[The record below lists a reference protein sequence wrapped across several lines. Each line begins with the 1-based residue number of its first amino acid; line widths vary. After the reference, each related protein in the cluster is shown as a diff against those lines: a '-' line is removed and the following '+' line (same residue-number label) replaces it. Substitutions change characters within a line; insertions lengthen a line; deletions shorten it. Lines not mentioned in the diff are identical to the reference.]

1 MSYFCMMEKDVALA
15 NSLENFSDLKGQL
28 YIYSSQNV
36 LFTNLL
42 ALRSL

>member
-1 MSYFCMMEKDVALA
+1 MSYFCMTEKDVALA
-15 NSLENFSDLKGQL
+15 DSLQNFSDLKGQL

-36 LFTNLL
+36 LLTNLL

>member
-1 MSYFCMMEKDVALA
+1 MSYFCVMEKDVALA

-36 LFTNLL
+36 LLTNLL
-42 ALRSL
+42 ALRSV

>member
-15 NSLENFSDLKGQL
+15 NSLENFADLKGQL

-36 LFTNLL
+36 LLTNLL
-42 ALRSL
+42 ALRSF

>member
-15 NSLENFSDLKGQL
+15 NSPEKFSDLKGQL

-36 LFTNLL
+36 LLTNLL

>member
-15 NSLENFSDLKGQL
+15 NWLENFSDLKGQL

-36 LFTNLL
+36 LLTNLL